1 MTPLRKKIK
10 EQRCETAD
18 PLLCSSCEFFTKIEQ
33 SVGDN
38 EYLSIAQLAII
49 LLSTT
54 CWPSSHQCRVF
65 FCNRTNLFC
74 RACRAEH
81 LPAIHLLC
89 RLRNRSSGPCTLLS
103 LRQNDS
109 DRSPR
114 SRPPKHPAYLSATTY
129 NGVVIHNDGMDAS
142 FLGTALL
149 RKCTESQFA
158 VTPRPRPTDCC
169 QFLIRSK
176 MVVAVYIATT
186 CHHHP
191 CNTRDC

>member
-1 MTPLRKKIK
+1 M
-10 EQRCETAD
+10 
-18 PLLCSSCEFFTKIEQ
+18 
-33 SVGDN
+33 
-38 EYLSIAQLAII
+38 
-49 LLSTT
+49 
-54 CWPSSHQCRVF
+54 F

-81 LPAIHLLC
+81 LPANHLLC
-89 RLRNRSSGPCTLLS
+89 RLRHRSSGPCTLLS

-114 SRPPKHPAYLSATTY
+114 SRPPKHPADLSATTY

-186 CHHHP
+186 TP
-191 CNTRDC
+191 VIRGIVNRQTLKLKYQFGS